1 MGIYASAVALWFTAI
16 ALLLTGASI
25 RAWFRSPR
33 PVEVEGRRGDRRLI
47 EVEVAAVQAP
57 AHSND
62 AMTDLAVLLKVADEA
77 PPYRAKRNPGRVTGR
92 SVAATA
98 H

>member
-1 MGIYASAVALWFTAI
+1 MSIYASAVALWFTAI
-16 ALLLTGASI
+16 ALLLTAASI

-33 PVEVEGRRGDRRLI
+33 SVEVEGRRGDQRLI

-62 AMTDLAVLLKVADEA
+62 AMTDLAAPLKEADQA
-77 PPYRAKRNPGRVTGR
+77 HYRAKRNPGRVTGR